1 MKKKPIKKETV
12 LQLQTNNWNKQ
23 TPRDQDKALLF
34 MYQILAELSENRKH
48 GYDPEFWA
56 TYP

>member
-1 MKKKPIKKETV
+1 MLKKVKTKEMI
-12 LQLQTNNWNKQ
+12 LELKTNNWNKQ
-23 TPRDQDKALLF
+23 SKSKQDKALLF
-34 MYQILAELSENRKH
+34 MYRVLGELESHRKF